1 MRAVRKR
8 DKSVRLFDN
17 DLLERFSHAHPAMPL
32 LLWMPL
38 ACWLLWRSLVVCHL
52 AGGIVGLLAATGLI
66 AWSFTEYAVHRFV
79 FHHEPASRVG
89 RRVLFVLHGVHHA
102 DPDDPTRLLL
112 PLVPAGAGVGV
123 LYGLFRLVLGPA
135 WVEPF
140 FASLL
145 MGYLAYDYTHLAI
158 HRWDLPTRLGRYLRR
173 RHLLHHFVSPHA
185 RWGVTSPLWDWV
197 FHTTG

>member
-8 DKSVRLFDN
+8 DKSMRLFDN
-17 DLLERFSHAHPAMPL
+17 DLLELFSHAHPVMPL

-52 AGGIVGLLAATGLI
+52 AGGIVGLLAPTGLI

-112 PLVPAGAGVGV
+112 PLVPAEAGVGV
-123 LYGLFRLVLGPA
+123 LYGLFRLALGPA

-145 MGYLAYDYTHLAI
+145 MGCLAYDYTHLAI
-158 HRWDLPTRLGRYLRR
+158 HR
-173 RHLLHHFVSPHA
+173 
-185 RWGVTSPLWDWV
+185 
-197 FHTTG
+197 